1 MDKYS
6 FKLALKIQMYTFPF
20 IRLYVQEI
28 VKGRVGKLQKTASL
42 GKPRQLPAN
51 LDLL

>member
-1 MDKYS
+1 VRAGHVLQWPVQSLCCELSERDKNADIS
-6 FKLALKIQMYTFPF
+6 PF
-20 IRLYVQEI
+20 HS
-28 VKGRVGKLQKTASL
+28 SL